1 MINPFEEKS
10 KSLRENYMNWDKM
23 YPKSYD
29 KNTTSP
35 FTKVRV
41 ILMNGTEYEST
52 WFLHNFAR
60 HCDDYQLKQVLANVR
75 RQEQQQQKRISNLKP
90 IDESILET
98 TIGYEQLAIELT
110 AILAINELDENSK
123 KALDFALLED
133 FDHLYR
139 FANLLKHDHGIDAEK
154 LVGCYTEI
162 MPGRP
167 TISEFR
173 YPADEVRAPMNAKNA
188 DTYTKLVAGIITAAE
203 QQTMN
208 YYMNQSSFYTNDIG
222 RRLFAEIGMIEE
234 QHVTQYESLK
244 DPTCT
249 WLENWVMHEYI
260 ECYLYYSMM
269 QDESD
274 AYIKKIWSDHFQM
287 EVTHLKIAA
296 EMLKKYEKKHYTAV
310 CPNPVFPKLLK
321 FGENKEYI
329 RDVIKN
335 SVGLTS
341 KGKRYVNVADLPK
354 DDEFFVYQKT
364 TNQPL
369 KSVASHQVIEKFIEK
384 YGTDYRYQESDHPI
398 VELRD
403 RTKDNTC
410 VGRK

>member
-10 KSLRENYMNWDKM
+10 KKIDEYFMNWQKM
-23 YPKSYD
+23 YPKSYN
-29 KNTTSP
+29 KSKVSP

-41 ILMNGTEYEST
+41 ILMNGTEYEAT

-60 HCDDYQLKQVLANVR
+60 HCDDVELKKVLAIVR

-90 IDESILET
+90 INESILET
-98 TIGYEQLAIELT
+98 AISYEQLAIELT
-110 AILAINELDENSK
+110 AILAINEKDENNK

-139 FANLLKHDHGIDAEK
+139 FANLLKADKNIDSDK
-154 LVGCYTEI
+154 LVGKYTEI

-167 TISEFR
+167 TISEYR
-173 YPADEVRAPMNAKNA
+173 YPSDDIRLAMNAKTA
-188 DTYTKLVAGIITAAE
+188 DSYSKLVAGIITTAE

-208 YYMNQSSFYTNDIG
+208 YYMNVSSFYTNDLG

-249 WLENWVMHEYI
+249 WLEQWVMHEYT

-269 QDESD
+269 LDESD
-274 AYIKKIWSDHFQM
+274 PYIKNVWAEHFEM
-287 EVTHLKIAA
+287 EVAHLKLAA
-296 EMLKKYEKKHYTAV
+296 AMLKKYEKKNYTAV

-321 FGENKEYI
+321 FGENKKYI
-329 RDVIKN
+329 REILK
-335 SVGLTS
+335 SVNLTS
-341 KGKRYVNVADLPK
+341 KGKDYVNVSDLPK
-354 DDEFFVYQKT
+354 DDVFFMYQDI
-364 TNQPL
+364 TNTPL
-369 KSVASHQVIEKFIEK
+369 ESVASHEVIESFIK
-384 YGTDYRYQESDHPI
+384 TYGEDYRYQDSPHPI
-398 VELRD
+398 KELQSRK
-403 RTKDNTC
+403 KDNTKT
-410 VGRK
+410 GRTR